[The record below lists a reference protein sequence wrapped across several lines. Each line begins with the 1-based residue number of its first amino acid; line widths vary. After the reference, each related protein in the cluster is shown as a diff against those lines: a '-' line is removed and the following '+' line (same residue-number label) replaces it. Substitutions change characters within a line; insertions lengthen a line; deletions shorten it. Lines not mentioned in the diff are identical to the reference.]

1 MKAPVVWPKICRF
14 PNRRADEPGRAGTV
28 RGLEQAARGNSKNT
42 DALPGRIGDFRI
54 FLILICLLGA
64 AVLLGCEGSPDEVD
78 LEMPELSSVSDGVYQ
93 ATASVPPVIA
103 RVEITVSSGRI
114 TDFRI
119 RRHLT
124 GQGRTAEILA
134 DRVVQQQTIQLDAV
148 SGATYSSKAI
158 LKAGEKALRR
168 GIRP

>member
-1 MKAPVVWPKICRF
+1 MNAGAGSCRK
-14 PNRRADEPGRAGTV
+14 PGFRNLLV
-28 RGLEQAARGNSKNT
+28 L
-42 DALPGRIGDFRI
+42 LP
-54 FLILICLLGA
+54 LMAA
-64 AVLLGCEGSPDEVD
+64 AVLLSCEGSPDEVT
-78 LEMPELSSVSDGVYQ
+78 LEMPELSSVADGVYR

-103 RVEITVSSGRI
+103 RVEVSVGDGRI

-124 GQGRTAEILA
+124 GQGRAAEALA
-134 DRVVQQQTIQLDAV
+134 EQVVQMQTIQLDAV
-148 SGATYSSKAI
+148 TGATYSSKAI